1 MNQVARRSTIALVLV
16 VVLIAGVVL
25 FGGEYLLNADTWA
38 VFPGNPHV
46 YNGLNIGCGTVTDR
60 EGLVL
65 LSAEEERYYAG
76 DEAVRK
82 ATLHWLGD
90 RQGYIAA
97 PAVSAHAADL
107 VGFDAVNGLY
117 AYGGTGGTAELT
129 ISARVQT
136 VALEALGDRSGTVA
150 VYNYK
155 TGEIL
160 CAVTTPTYDPDNVP
174 QIEGN
179 ANYEGVYLNRFTQVS
194 YVPGSIFKVVTS
206 AAALENLADAESY
219 VFTCTGTYS
228 MAGGDVTCEQAHGS
242 VDMAKALEKSCN
254 CYYAQLSEL
263 MGGEMLQR
271 YVEEC
276 GVLEPVTFDGITTA
290 RGNFDID
297 GAVDQQIAWS
307 AIGQHLDLVN
317 PARFL
322 TFMGA
327 IADGGEAKNP
337 YVVARVGDGLG
348 AYSAKAESTGRIMS
362 RETAE
367 LLRQMLR
374 NNVEE
379 TYGSDNFPGLTVCAK
394 SGTAQVGGGEKP
406 NSAFAGFVADEE
418 YPLAFIVMVENG
430 GSGAKTCVPILSEVL
445 KSCKE
450 LMDSD

>member
-16 VVLIAGVVL
+16 VALIVGMVL
-25 FGGEYLLNADTWA
+25 FGGDYVLNADTWA

-60 EGLVL
+60 DGLVL
-65 LSAEEERYYAG
+65 LSAGQDRNYAE

-97 PAVSAHAADL
+97 PAVSSHAADL
-107 VGFDAVNGLY
+107 VGFDPVNGLY

-129 ISARVQT
+129 ISAKLQT

-160 CAVTTPTYDPDNVP
+160 CAVTTPTYDPDDVP
-174 QIEGN
+174 EIEGN
-179 ANYEGVYLNRFTQVS
+179 DDYEGVYLNRFTQVS

-206 AAALENLADAESY
+206 AAALENLADAEEY
-219 VFTCTGTYS
+219 VFECSGTYS
-228 MAGGDVTCEQAHGS
+228 MAGGDVTCENAHGS
-242 VDMAKALEKSCN
+242 VDMKKALEKSCN

-263 MGGEMLQR
+263 LGGEILQR
-271 YVEEC
+271 YVDKC
-276 GVLEPVTFDGITTA
+276 GVLEPVRFDGITTA

-297 GAVDQQIAWS
+297 GAADQQIAWS

-317 PARFL
+317 PCSFL

-327 IADGGEAKNP
+327 IAGGGEAKTP
-337 YVVARVGDGLG
+337 YVVARVGEGFG
-348 AYSAKAESTGRIMS
+348 AYSANPDSTGRIMS

-367 LLRQMLR
+367 KLQQMLR
-374 NNVEE
+374 NDVLE
-379 TYGSDNFPGLTVCAK
+379 TYGAENFPGMTVCAK

-430 GSGAKTCVPILSEVL
+430 GSGAKTCVPILSDVL